1 MQMNGL
7 AELVTLNDQNTR
19 SLMIFRVVLHNDS
32 IIDTLDQR
40 HNDDRIG
47 RKLANRVC
55 R

>member
-1 MQMNGL
+1 MNGL

-19 SLMIFRVVLHNDS
+19 SLMIFGVVLHNNS
-32 IIDTLDQR
+32 VVDTLDQR
-40 HNDDRIG
+40 QNDDPIG